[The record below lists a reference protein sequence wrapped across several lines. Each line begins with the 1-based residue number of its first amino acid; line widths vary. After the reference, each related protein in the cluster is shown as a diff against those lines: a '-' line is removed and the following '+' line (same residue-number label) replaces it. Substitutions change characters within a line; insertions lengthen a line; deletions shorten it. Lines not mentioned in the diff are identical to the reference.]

1 MAQKTAKHLKSFLKL
16 TDRGSACTSQL
27 LDFCSL
33 NNSLQPVDAIV
44 KFLSIVLGRS
54 APTYA

>member
-1 MAQKTAKHLKSFLKL
+1 LKLFLKL
-16 TDRGSACTSQL
+16 DGRGSACTSQL
-27 LDFCSL
+27 LEFCSL

-44 KFLSIVLGRS
+44 KFLSIVLCRS

>member
-1 MAQKTAKHLKSFLKL
+1 MAQKAAKSLKLFLKL
-16 TDRGSACTSQL
+16 DGRGSACTSQL
-27 LDFCSL
+27 LEFCSL

-44 KFLSIVLGRS
+44 KFLSIVLCRS